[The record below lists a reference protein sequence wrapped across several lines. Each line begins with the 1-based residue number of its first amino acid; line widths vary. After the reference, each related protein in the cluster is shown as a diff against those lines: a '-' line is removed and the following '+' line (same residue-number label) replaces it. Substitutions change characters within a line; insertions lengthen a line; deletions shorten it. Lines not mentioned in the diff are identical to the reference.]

1 MIPKKPSFYMSFSIT
16 FGVDLQDY
24 LLMEIPDISAGD
36 IQIRQLNIP
45 AIPTWIGDT
54 PQSLQI
60 AAPVTVT
67 IGSPIVD
74 IPGCVESHPDAGKNK
89 KLAEEDPNGVQ
100 TYCDGT
106 VPSFYPINYEPEQL
120 ILTKPEQK
128 ACLLYTS
135 PSPRDK
141 RQSRMPSSA

>member
-74 IPGCVESHPDAGKNK
+74 IP
-89 KLAEEDPNGVQ
+89 
-100 TYCDGT
+100 
-106 VPSFYPINYEPEQL
+106 
-120 ILTKPEQK
+120 
-128 ACLLYTS
+128 CLLYTS
-135 PSPRDK
+135 PSPRD
-141 RQSRMPSSA
+141 S